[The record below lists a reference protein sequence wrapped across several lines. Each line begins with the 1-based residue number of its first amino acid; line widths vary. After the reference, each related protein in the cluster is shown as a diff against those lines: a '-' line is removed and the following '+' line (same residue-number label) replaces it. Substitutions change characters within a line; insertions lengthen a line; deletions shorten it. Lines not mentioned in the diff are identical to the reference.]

1 MSRFAGLKSQAT
13 AATPAAAET
22 PSTGASPSS
31 KAKAREGK
39 VLVGGYFSPEVRR
52 GLHLLAL
59 DEGATIQGL
68 VGEALD
74 LLMRSRGRHP
84 FGER

>member
-1 MSRFAGLKSQAT
+1 MSRFAGLKQQAT
-13 AATPAAAET
+13 AAAPAAAET
-22 PSTGASPSS
+22 PSTGAPSS

-39 VLVGGYFSPEVRR
+39 VLVGGYFGPEVRR
-52 GLHLLAL
+52 GLHQLAL

>member
-1 MSRFAGLKSQAT
+1 MSRFAGLKQQTT
-13 AATPAAAET
+13 AAPAAAET
-22 PSTGASPSS
+22 PSTAAPSG

-39 VLVGGYFSPEVRR
+39 VLVGGYFGPEVRR
-52 GLHLLAL
+52 GLHQLAL